1 MENKINYQC
10 EIFSNRLKKK
20 YKELRKWAR
29 KNRTTCYRLYNKD
42 IPEIPLTL
50 DLYEFL
56 PEDITTKT
64 EAALFLNNQNSKL
77 SQNLTG
83 IEQDI
88 KKRTYILLYMYE
100 RPYKVQDDI
109 EELFISKITIAI
121 QNITGIPSTQI
132 IKKIRKQQKGLN
144 QYEKTSSLQEIKG
157 LIQEKGQIFK
167 INLSNYLDTGLF
179 LDHRP
184 LREQIRELSKN
195 KRVLNLF
202 CYTASFSVFAA
213 EGNAQYIE
221 SVDLSNTYLNWAK
234 ENLLLNGFSDEK
246 KYAFKKE
253 DAIKF
258 LQKKQNSKYEDLF
271 DIIILDPP
279 TFSNSKSTEN
289 ILDINRD
296 WINLVNNSLNLLKKD
311 GILFFST
318 NSTRLSFKEQ
328 NILKTT
334 KNGFEVNSEDITPL
348 TIPKDFEG
356 TKCHKCW
363 KLSCK

>member
-1 MENKINYQC
+1 MNSHVPRIRIRYVIDRNQFGYASFGDFFMIDSQG
-10 EIFSNRLKKK
+10 
-20 YKELRKWAR
+20 Y
-29 KNRTTCYRLYNKD
+29 Y
-42 IPEIPLTL
+42 
-50 DLYEFL
+50 DLYVW
-56 PEDITTKT
+56 I
-64 EAALFLNNQNSKL
+64 
-77 SQNLTG
+77 
-83 IEQDI
+83 
-88 KKRTYILLYMYE
+88 
-100 RPYKVQDDI
+100 QDDKYAELHNQAVV
-109 EELFISKITIAI
+109 EEYFGDECHGS
-121 QNITGIPSTQI
+121 
-132 IKKIRKQQKGLN
+132 
-144 QYEKTSSLQEIKG
+144 
-157 LIQEKGQIFK
+157 
-167 INLSNYLDTGLF
+167 
-179 LDHRP
+179 P

-334 KNGFEVNSEDITPL
+334 KNGFEVNAEDITPL

>member
-20 YKELRKWAR
+20 YRELRKWAR
-29 KNRTTCYRLYNKD
+29 KNRTTCYRIYNKD

-56 PEDITTKT
+56 PEDITTKA
-64 EAALFLNNQNSKL
+64 EAALFLNSQNSKL
-77 SQNLTG
+77 SQNLNG
-83 IEQDI
+83 IEQEI
-88 KKRTYILLYMYE
+88 KKRTYAVLYMYE
-100 RPYKVQDDI
+100 RPYEIQEEQ
-109 EELFISKITIAI
+109 EELFISKITDAI
-121 QNITGIPSTQI
+121 QNIIGIPSFQI
-132 IKKIRKQQKGLN
+132 IKKIRRQQKGFN
-144 QYEKTSSLQEIKG
+144 QYEKINSSKEIKG

-184 LREQIRELSKN
+184 LREKIREISKG

-221 SVDLSNTYLNWAK
+221 SIDLSNTYLTWAK
-234 ENLLLNGFSDEK
+234 ENFLLNGFSDEK

-258 LQKKQNSKYEDLF
+258 LQEKQNSKYEDLF

-296 WINLVNNSLNLLKKD
+296 WVNLVKNSLNLLKKD

-334 KNGFEVNSEDITPL
+334 KNGFEVNIEDITSL

-356 TKCHKCW
+356 AKCHKCW